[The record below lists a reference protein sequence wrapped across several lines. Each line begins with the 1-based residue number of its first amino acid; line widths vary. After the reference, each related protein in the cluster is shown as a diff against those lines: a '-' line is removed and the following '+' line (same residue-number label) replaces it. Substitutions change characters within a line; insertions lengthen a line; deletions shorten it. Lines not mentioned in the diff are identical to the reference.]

1 MKRNETNEWTEGR
14 DVALRRVA
22 SRRAVTQ
29 HVATRRV
36 ATQLVA
42 KIFSLTLAIHGI
54 LNLIPSS
61 ATMSDGIA
69 SQWRTKEE
77 EPQDGRFRTQ
87 ILIKPAFWTCLLQE
101 LFLFVFLLEQRNF
114 RTCLLQKGFRR
125 SRWCRPFLFLVLF
138 QTIGYSFICL
148 HCLFD
153 NFIPFFCLTW

>member
-1 MKRNETNEWTEGR
+1 M
-14 DVALRRVA
+14 RRVA

-69 SQWRTKEE
+69 SHWRTKEE
-77 EPQDGRFRTQ
+77 EPQEEPRDGNKQMTRAAKDGFGT
-87 ILIKPAFWTCLLQE
+87 
-101 LFLFVFLLEQRNF
+101 FV
-114 RTCLLQKGFRR
+114 
-125 SRWCRPFLFLVLF
+125 
-138 QTIGYSFICL
+138 
-148 HCLFD
+148 
-153 NFIPFFCLTW
+153 